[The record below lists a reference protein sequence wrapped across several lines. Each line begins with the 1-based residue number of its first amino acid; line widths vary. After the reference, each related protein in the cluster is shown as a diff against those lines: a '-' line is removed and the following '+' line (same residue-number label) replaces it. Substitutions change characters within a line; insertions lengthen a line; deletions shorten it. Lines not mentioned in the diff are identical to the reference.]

1 MGSTHLTHPQT
12 RGGLQGVLSRRGRR
26 ACARRKAGG
35 LRVSLGRWDPQAR
48 GRSARRGL
56 RAAAQP
62 ASRGPG
68 PAPPLVPSPPW
79 DSYRA
84 GRATRE
90 LPGTLPAVPT
100 RGFSPE
106 AGDAVENRQGRT
118 GRQEPG
124 SRGPPTPRSLSDSGW
139 TVVRVPVSLS
149 APSPVSTR
157 PGILTHRLW
166 GATPY
171 PSLCP
176 TIHSW
181 GGGGGSECQIPSSGK
196 RTAVPVRS
204 SAFGTRCQARG
215 GGVGGG
221 ETTSERS

>member
-1 MGSTHLTHPQT
+1 MRA
-12 RGGLQGVLSRRGRR
+12 RGERPGASCLPRT
-26 ACARRKAGG
+26 
-35 LRVSLGRWDPQAR
+35 LGPPQAR

-90 LPGTLPAVPT
+90 LPGTLPAVLT

-106 AGDAVENRQGRT
+106 AGDAVENRQGRI

-124 SRGPPTPRSLSDSGW
+124 SRGPPTPRSLSNSGW

-176 TIHSW
+176 S
-181 GGGGGSECQIPSSGK
+181 IP
-196 RTAVPVRS
+196 
-204 SAFGTRCQARG
+204 
-215 GGVGGG
+215 GVGGG
-221 ETTSERS
+221 MPDPFQWEAHCSPPRAQQCLRDAVPGAGWGWGWGTTSERS

>member
-1 MGSTHLTHPQT
+1 MHWGGRTRCKPGLQAPALSGREFEQRNSFLARAQLNRFLTHPQA

-90 LPGTLPAVPT
+90 LPGTLPASPLVGSRPRRGT
-100 RGFSPE
+100 RS
-106 AGDAVENRQGRT
+106 RT
-118 GRQEPG
+118 GRGAPG
-124 SRGPPTPRSLSDSGW
+124 AKS
-139 TVVRVPVSLS
+139 
-149 APSPVSTR
+149 
-157 PGILTHRLW
+157 
-166 GATPY
+166 
-171 PSLCP
+171 
-176 TIHSW
+176 
-181 GGGGGSECQIPSSGK
+181 
-196 RTAVPVRS
+196 
-204 SAFGTRCQARG
+204 QARG
-215 GGVGGG
+215 VLPPLVASRTQGGRWSGSPSPSPPLPQSQRDPGSSRTACGGLPRTPLCVQPSISGVEGG
-221 ETTSERS
+221 E